1 MRKGHQTVKEKNK
14 LHIVSEHVVDRNGNV
29 IGDDPTQFPMLA
41 NKSKELITYLE
52 TGQNYKVV

>member
-1 MRKGHQTVKEKNK
+1 VKAKNK
-14 LHIVSEHVVDRNGNV
+14 LQIVSERVVDRNGNV

>member
-1 MRKGHQTVKEKNK
+1 MKEKSK
-14 LHIVSEHVVDRNGNV
+14 LHIVSEQVIDRYGNV

-41 NKSKELITYLE
+41 NKSKELIIYLQ